1 MDLTDDEE
9 LALNRCLGGRAWSL
23 RVSIFCAAMIL
34 LACVLLVLGHR
45 WKDNVGVCVIVV
57 GMLVLTWVNERK
69 RRRDGALL
77 RTYEAALLSSPP
89 PSLEQFLAGLTAT
102 EHLTLNSCL
111 AAKPKSK
118 GWWNL
123 PLLAGF
129 GLCAV
134 LVVTVPVL
142 HSWLY
147 GLAFILGGVLMTVSM
162 EAKRRL
168 VLASLVQKH
177 HAALRAAAVA
187 GPPQQS
193 PASA

>member
-9 LALNRCLGGRAWSL
+9 LVLGRCLGGRAWSL

-45 WKDNVGVCVIVV
+45 WTDDVRVCVIVV

-69 RRRDGALL
+69 RRRDAALL
-77 RTYEAALLSSPP
+77 RTYQAALLISPP
-89 PSLEQFLAGLTAT
+89 PSVEQFLAGLTAT

-111 AAKPKSK
+111 AARPESK
-118 GWWNL
+118 AWWNL

-129 GLCAV
+129 GLCVV
-134 LVVTVPVL
+134 LLATVPVL

-147 GLAFILGGVLMTVSM
+147 GLAFILGIALMGVSM

-168 VLASLVQKH
+168 VLASVVQKH

-193 PASA
+193 PAPA